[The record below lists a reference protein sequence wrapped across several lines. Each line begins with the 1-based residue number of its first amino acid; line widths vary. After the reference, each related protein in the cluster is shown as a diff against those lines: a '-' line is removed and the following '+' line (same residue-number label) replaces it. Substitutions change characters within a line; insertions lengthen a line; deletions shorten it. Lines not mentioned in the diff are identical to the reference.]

1 MVGNVVDVVV
11 AEVLVGI
18 EVDVAEFCD
27 ATCCGSV
34 VEETPVGI
42 EFTGTMFDCVGV
54 TEIGVE
60 FGTVVEVGTTWGV
73 EFGTVVEVGTTWGV
87 AIVTDVAVTEETG
100 PVFVAASR
108 TELADN
114 RATTVPSLLHVTVT
128 TTETFAADDAGENV
142 HPVAVPVLEKSPAAM
157 PVTDSEN
164 VTV

>member
-11 AEVLVGI
+11 VEVLVGM

-54 TEIGVE
+54 TEI
-60 FGTVVEVGTTWGV
+60 GV

>member
-11 AEVLVGI
+11 VEVLVGM

-73 EFGTVVEVGTTWGV
+73 

-114 RATTVPSLLHVTVT
+114 RATTVPSQPATGS
-128 TTETFAADDAGENV
+128 AI
-142 HPVAVPVLEKSPAAM
+142 HPG
-157 PVTDSEN
+157 
-164 VTV
+164 

>member
-11 AEVLVGI
+11 AEVLVGM

-54 TEIGVE
+54 TEI
-60 FGTVVEVGTTWGV
+60 GV

>member
-1 MVGNVVDVVV
+1 LIVGKVVDVVV
-11 AEVLVGI
+11 DVVVVEVLVGN
-18 EVDVAEFCD
+18 EVDVVEFCD

-34 VEETPVGI
+34 VDETPVGT
-42 EFTGTMFDCVGV
+42 EFTGTMLDCVGV

-60 FGTVVEVGTTWGV
+60 FGTVVEV
-73 EFGTVVEVGTTWGV
+73 ETTWGV
-87 AIVTDVAVTEETG
+87 AIVTDVAVAEAIG
-100 PVFVAASR
+100 PVFVTASR

-114 RATTVPSLLHVTVT
+114 WETTVPSLLHVTVT

-157 PVTDSEN
+157 PETDSEK

>member
-1 MVGNVVDVVV
+1 
-11 AEVLVGI
+11 
-18 EVDVAEFCD
+18 
-27 ATCCGSV
+27 V

-54 TEIGVE
+54 TEI
-60 FGTVVEVGTTWGV
+60 GV

-128 TTETFAADDAGENV
+128 TTETFATDDAGENV

>member
-11 AEVLVGI
+11 AEVLVGM

-54 TEIGVE
+54 TEI
-60 FGTVVEVGTTWGV
+60 GV

-142 HPVAVPVLEKSPAAM
+142 HPVAVPVLDKSPAAM